1 MIAMSGHV
9 TMLGISRWT
18 EKGGSYRTI
27 QRFFGTEINWPLLKW
42 HQVRIRLKKKKGV
55 KIIAGD
61 HTTVS
66 KSGKKTHGIGRFFL
80 HYLEKQFLV
89 LNFLVCQ

>member
-42 HQVRIRLKKKKGV
+42 QLVRIRLKKKGV

-61 HTTVS
+61 HTTVT
-66 KSGKKTHGIGRFFL
+66 KSGKKTHGIEFL
-80 HYLEKQFLV
+80 TLSVIDVESRT
-89 LNFLVCQ
+89 CSPIITE